1 MSRDDDGVTLNMRR
15 LFVLLFINAGFVH
28 AQADEARTIFLK
40 RVRPIFQEKCGGC
53 HGDGQKLSGLSLSTR
68 ESVLRG
74 GKRGP
79 AVAPNHA
86 ETSLLIAAIE
96 QTGALKM
103 PPGTKLPETDIAAL
117 RRWIELGAPWAEAD
131 AKSEP
136 AWAYSAEDTWELQ
149 PLKRTNPG
157 QDAIDTFV
165 LRKLREKS
173 LQPAPPADRATLIRR
188 ATFDLIGLPPT
199 PQETQAFV
207 KDTAADRE
215 AFGKVV
221 DRLLASPRYGERW
234 GRHWLDVVRYADT
247 GGYSND
253 FERPNAWRYR
263 DYVIR
268 SFNRD
273 KPYDRFV
280 REQIAGDEI
289 DPKNPENLIAT
300 GFLRM
305 GPWEQTGMSV
315 AAETR
320 QAWLDDVTHSAAAT
334 FLGLTMECARC
345 HDHKFDPLPTKDYY
359 RLQAIFATTE
369 FADRP
374 AAFLPEEKRDDFEA
388 GRAHLKLL
396 IERNHAKLAEFEA
409 ITRRRLAEKSG
420 KSAADLPME
429 EVDKAVKTNKL
440 LSAEEFEK
448 LKVFRKREELYQ
460 RSAKRYDASAF
471 SVSDGP
477 FEPKEQKGWSP
488 PDVFILPVGNLKT
501 PGEKVTPGLISAVM
515 RYDPAVSNDVTQG
528 VSDRRLALANWIANP
543 ANPLT
548 ARVMVNRIWQY

>member
-1 MSRDDDGVTLNMRR
+1 MRY
-15 LFVLLFINAGFVH
+15 LFVLLSIHAGFLH
-28 AQADEARTIFLK
+28 AQTDEARTIFVK
-40 RVRPIFQEKCGGC
+40 RVRPILQEKCGGC
-53 HGDGQKLSGLSLSTR
+53 HGAGQKLSGDLRLDTR

-79 AVAPNHA
+79 AVVPNQV
-86 ETSLLIAAIE
+86 EKSLLIAAVE

-103 PPGTKLPETDIAAL
+103 PPGKKLPDTDIAAL
-117 RRWIELGAPWAEAD
+117 RRWIELGAPWAD
-131 AKSEP
+131 ATSEP
-136 AWAYSAEDTWELQ
+136 ASTYSAPDTRDTWELQ
-149 PLKRTNPG
+149 PLKRTSPG

-165 LRKLREKS
+165 VRKLQEKN
-173 LQPAPPADRATLIRR
+173 LQPAPPADRVTLIRR

-199 PQETQAFV
+199 PEEVQAFV

-215 AFGKVV
+215 AFGKVI

-289 DPKNPENLIAT
+289 DSKDPENLIAT

-320 QAWLDDVTHSAAAT
+320 QAWLDDVTHSTAAT
-334 FLGLTMECARC
+334 F
-345 HDHKFDPLPTKDYY
+345 
-359 RLQAIFATTE
+359 
-369 FADRP
+369 
-374 AAFLPEEKRDDFEA
+374 
-388 GRAHLKLL
+388 
-396 IERNHAKLAEFEA
+396 
-409 ITRRRLAEKSG
+409 
-420 KSAADLPME
+420 
-429 EVDKAVKTNKL
+429 
-440 LSAEEFEK
+440 
-448 LKVFRKREELYQ
+448 
-460 RSAKRYDASAF
+460 
-471 SVSDGP
+471 
-477 FEPKEQKGWSP
+477 
-488 PDVFILPVGNLKT
+488 
-501 PGEKVTPGLISAVM
+501 
-515 RYDPAVSNDVTQG
+515 
-528 VSDRRLALANWIANP
+528 
-543 ANPLT
+543 
-548 ARVMVNRIWQY
+548 